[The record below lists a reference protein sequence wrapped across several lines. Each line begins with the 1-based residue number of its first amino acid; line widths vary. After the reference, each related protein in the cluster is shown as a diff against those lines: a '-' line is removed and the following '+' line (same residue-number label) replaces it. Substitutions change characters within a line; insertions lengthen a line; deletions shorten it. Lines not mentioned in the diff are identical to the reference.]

1 MEGEGKR
8 RLREG
13 EKERRRDG
21 GKGEKRSRQRRKGWE
36 LVEERE
42 KDLGMQNEER
52 SKYNICQKNKRFSC
66 GTNSGGADILT
77 FQASLVYTISSAKTI
92 FKRKKVKNYTMIQ
105 LP

>member
-36 LVEERE
+36 LVEER
-42 KDLGMQNEER
+42 GER
-52 SKYNICQKNKRFSC
+52 FED
-66 GTNSGGADILT
+66 TE
-77 FQASLVYTISSAKTI
+77 
-92 FKRKKVKNYTMIQ
+92 
-105 LP
+105 